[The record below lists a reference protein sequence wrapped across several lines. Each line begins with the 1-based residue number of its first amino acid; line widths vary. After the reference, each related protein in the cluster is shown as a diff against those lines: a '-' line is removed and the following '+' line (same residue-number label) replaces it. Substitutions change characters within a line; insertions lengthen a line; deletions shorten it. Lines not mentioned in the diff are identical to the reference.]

1 MENLNFYN
9 LKEDSVLE
17 DKEII
22 ANLESSSQKKINSKH
37 LYDEIGSKLF
47 EKITHLDDYYP
58 TRSELEILEKKKHF

>member
-37 LYDEIGSKLF
+37 LYDEIDQNFLKKLH
-47 EKITHLDDYYP
+47 I
-58 TRSELEILEKKKHF
+58 

>member
-22 ANLESSSQKKINSKH
+22 ANLESSSQKKLIQSIFMMK
-37 LYDEIGSKLF
+37 
-47 EKITHLDDYYP
+47 
-58 TRSELEILEKKKHF
+58 